1 MRVGTGGLA
10 LGLALAIGAAA
21 AESRAEEVT
30 VTLAEALELAGRANP
45 ELQASL
51 ARAEAQAARAESVD
65 RMKWPRL
72 GLSVGWGYSNLP
84 ASVFAN
90 KLNAG
95 QFTAED
101 FDISRLNDPNALSSL
116 NTALTLE
123 VPIDAFGKIG
133 AATEGQSKYG
143 EAASA
148 ATRDERQEIRFRVV
162 EAYRQAEL
170 AGRALE
176 VTERALTVAKAR
188 ERDIEARQETGTALK
203 ADLLRARARR
213 RQREAELAARRGEK
227 AVAEA
232 GLARLLGAPPGRT
245 YIPSEGPPPVK
256 PLAGDETEWTARA
269 LKQRPLLQAAGRKLE
284 AAAAMTK
291 GEDKSKWPDLGAF
304 GSLYDNR
311 TGDGGAQSWAVGVGL
326 RWSIFDSPRSKRKAA
341 ALAEQR
347 AAEQDVRA
355 AVDGVRLQIA
365 MAWRNALTA
374 RERHAAASGGAEEG
388 REAFRVVQERRKAG
402 MATLTDELE
411 TETAALAA
419 VLEEIRA
426 AAEVAIADAALERAA
441 GEI

>member
-1 MRVGTGGLA
+1 VVEGD
-10 LGLALAIGAAA
+10 
-21 AESRAEEVT
+21 
-30 VTLAEALELAGRANP
+30 EALER
-45 ELQASL
+45 
-51 ARAEAQAARAESVD
+51 ES
-65 RMKWPRL
+65 
-72 GLSVGWGYSNLP
+72 
-84 ASVFAN
+84 
-90 KLNAG
+90 
-95 QFTAED
+95 
-101 FDISRLNDPNALSSL
+101 
-116 NTALTLE
+116 
-123 VPIDAFGKIG
+123 FGDG
-133 AATEGQSKYG
+133 DNQ
-143 EAASA
+143 
-148 ATRDERQEIRFRVV
+148 
-162 EAYRQAEL
+162 
-170 AGRALE
+170 
-176 VTERALTVAKAR
+176 
-188 ERDIEARQETGTALK
+188 
-203 ADLLRARARR
+203 RARARR

-227 AVAEA
+227 GVAEA

-245 YIPSEGPPPVK
+245 YIPSEGPAPVT
-256 PLAGDETEWTARA
+256 PLAGDEAEWTARA

-284 AAAAMTK
+284 AAAAMSK

-311 TGDGGAQSWAVGVGL
+311 TGDGGAQSWAMGVGL
-326 RWSIFDSPRSKRKAA
+326 RWSVFDSPRSKRKAA

-347 AAEQDVRA
+347 AAELDVRA

>member
-1 MRVGTGGLA
+1 MRVGTGGLIVGFA
-10 LGLALAIGAAA
+10 MVLAAA
-21 AESRAEEVT
+21 VPSAEGEEVS
-30 VTLAEALELAGRANP
+30 VTLADALELAGSANP

-65 RMKWPRL
+65 SMKLPRL
-72 GLSVGWGYSNLP
+72 GLSMGWGYSNLP

-101 FDISRLNDPNALSSL
+101 FDVSRLNDPSALSAL

-123 VPIDAFGKIG
+123 VPIDVFGKIG

-143 EAASA
+143 EAATA
-148 ATRDERQEIRFRVV
+148 ATRDERQEIRFRVI
-162 EAYRQAEL
+162 EAYRHAEL

-176 VTERALTVAKAR
+176 VTERALAVAKAR
-188 ERDIEARQETGTALK
+188 EKDIEAREETGAALK

-213 RQREAELAARRGEK
+213 RQREAELAGRRGEK
-227 AVAEA
+227 GMAEA

-245 YIPSEGPPPVK
+245 YIPSEGPPSVK
-256 PLAGDETEWTARA
+256 PLTGDEAEWVARA
-269 LKQRPLLQAAGRKLE
+269 LKQRPLLEAAGRKLE

-291 GEDKSKWPDLGAF
+291 GEGKSIYPDLGAF

-311 TGDGGAQSWAVGVGL
+311 TSDGGAQSWAVGVGL
-326 RWSIFDSPRSKRKAA
+326 KWSVFDSPRGKRKAA

-355 AVDGVRLQIA
+355 AVDGVRLQVA
-365 MAWRNALTA
+365 MAWRTALTA

-388 REAFRVVQERRKAG
+388 REAFRVLQERRKAG

>member
-1 MRVGTGGLA
+1 MRVRAGVVAAAVGLA
-10 LGLALAIGAAA
+10 LPGGQAWGQ
-21 AESRAEEVT
+21 EVSIT
-30 VTLAEALELAGRANP
+30 MAEALDLAESANP
-45 ELQASL
+45 ELQASV
-51 ARAEAQAARAESVD
+51 ARAEAQAARAESAED
-65 RMKWPRL
+65 AKLPRL
-72 GLSVGWGYSNLP
+72 GLSVGWSRSNLP

-95 QFTAED
+95 EFTAED
-101 FDISRLNDPNALSSL
+101 FDVARLNDPSALSSL

-133 AATEGQSKYG
+133 AAALGQGAYG

-148 ATRDERQEIRFRVV
+148 ASRDERQEIRFRVV

-176 VTERALTVAKAR
+176 VTERAVGVARAR
-188 ERDIEARQETGTALK
+188 ESDIQARVDAGSALQ

-245 YIPSEGPPPVK
+245 YIPSEGPPPVA
-256 PLAGDETEWTARA
+256 PLSGDEAEWTGRA
-269 LKQRPLLQAAGRKLE
+269 LKQRPLLEAARKKLE
-284 AAAAMTK
+284 ATSATAK
-291 GEDKSKWPDLGAF
+291 GEDKSIWPDQGAF

-311 TGDGGAQSWAVGVGL
+311 TGWSEGAQSWAVGVGL
-326 RWSIFDSPRSKRKAA
+326 RWSIFDSPRSKRRAA

-347 AAEQDVRA
+347 AAEQEVRA
-355 AVDGVRLQIA
+355 AVDGVRFEVA
-365 MAWRNALTA
+365 MAYRNAVTA
-374 RERHAAASGGAEEG
+374 RERHAAAAGGAQEG

-419 VLEEIRA
+419 ALEEIRA
-426 AAEVAIADAALERAA
+426 AAEVAVADAALARAA